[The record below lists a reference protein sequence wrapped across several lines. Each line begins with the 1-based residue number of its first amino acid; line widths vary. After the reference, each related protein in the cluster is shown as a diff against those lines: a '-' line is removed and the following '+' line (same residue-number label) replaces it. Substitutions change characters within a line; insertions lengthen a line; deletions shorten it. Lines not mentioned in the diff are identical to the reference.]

1 MKLKAT
7 SAFKE
12 LKNKHFGVHKVKTL
26 ESGGIVDIT
35 SPDLIPAEVFATLQ
49 EVGKPKPKP
58 KKVAKKTTE
67 GVNNGSSN

>member
-7 SAFKE
+7 GAFKE

-67 GVNNGSSN
+67 GVNNDSSN

>member
-12 LKNKHFGVHKVKTL
+12 LKNKHFGVHKVNTL
-26 ESGGIVDIT
+26 EKGGVLEVT
-35 SPDLIPAEVFATLQ
+35 SPDLIPAEVFATLE
-49 EVGKPKPKP
+49 EVGKPKPKTV

-67 GVNNGSSN
+67 GDK

>member
-1 MKLKAT
+1 MKLKAK

-12 LKNKHFGVHKVKTL
+12 LKNKHFGVHKVNTL
-26 ESGGIVDIT
+26 EKGGVLEVT

-67 GVNNGSSN
+67 GVNNGSRN

>member
-26 ESGGIVDIT
+26 EQGGVLEVT
-35 SPDLIPAEVFATLQ
+35 SPQEIPPEVFATL
-49 EVGKPKPKP
+49 EEIGKPKPKAE

-67 GVNNGSSN
+67 GDK

>member
-12 LKNKHFGVHKVKTL
+12 LKNKHFGVHKVNTL
-26 ESGGIVDIT
+26 EKGGVLEVT
-35 SPDLIPAEVFATLQ
+35 SPDSIPAEVFATLE
-49 EVGKPKPKP
+49 EVGKPKPKIE

-67 GVNNGSSN
+67 GDK

>member
-26 ESGGIVDIT
+26 ETGGVLEVT
-35 SPDLIPAEVFATLQ
+35 SPDLIPAEVFATL
-49 EVGKPKPKP
+49 EEIGKPKPKTE
-58 KKVAKKTTE
+58 KKVAKKTTK
-67 GVNNGSSN
+67 GDK

>member
-12 LKNKHFGVHKVKTL
+12 LKNKHFGVHKVNTL
-26 ESGGIVDIT
+26 EKGGVVEVT
-35 SPDLIPAEVFATLQ
+35 SPDSIPAEVFATLE
-49 EVGKPKPKP
+49 EVGKPKPKTE

-67 GVNNGSSN
+67 GDK